1 MSPAFRP
8 FVLWLGAYLFLA
20 LTVFHRCYIHATRP
34 TARFFH
40 LGPANNPLLLFLI
53 SIDSRVSFNEDYV
66 TAPQTPRHMN
76 LFFVFVHLLPK
87 GLIVVFE
94 DYGPLYVVC
103 GV

>member
-1 MSPAFRP
+1 VLWLSPAFKP
-8 FVLWLGAYLFLA
+8 CVLWLVAFLFLA
-20 LTVFHRCYIHATRP
+20 PTVFHRGYGRATRP

-76 LFFVFVHLLPK
+76 LFFVLNAMKKAKTCFLEENLLH
-87 GLIVVFE
+87 
-94 DYGPLYVVC
+94 
-103 GV
+103 